1 MDEIE
6 KQEVATEEKSDTAE
20 VETEAEAEVTTEPT
34 PQEKPIETPQAR
46 AARLLRQ
53 TNQARKKA
61 GLPPLTEAQVA
72 KDEAKVETSR
82 TTDELDETQL
92 DYLDLKGYTEEEDI
106 EVIQKVMKKTGM
118 SLRETLKDDYVL
130 SKLKD
135 NKQARDVKAATPS
148 STKRAGVN
156 AQDTE
161 DYWYQKYERDGKL
174 PSGMPKGMAE
184 KLVNRKAATV
194 DTRRNPYE

>member
-6 KQEVATEEKSDTAE
+6 KQDVATEEKGDTAE
-20 VETEAEAEVTTEPT
+20 VETEVATEVVQTESKP
-34 PQEKPIETPQAR
+34 EKVETPEAR

-61 GLPPLTEAQVA
+61 GLPPLSEAQVA
-72 KDEAKVETSR
+72 KDEAKVETTR
-82 TTDELDETQL
+82 TTGELDETQL
-92 DYLDLKGYTEEEDI
+92 DYLDLKGYTEQEDI
-106 EVIQKVMKKTGM
+106 EIIQTVMQKTGKG
-118 SLRETLKDDYVL
+118 LRETLKDDYVI

-135 NKQARDVKAATPS
+135 NKQAREVKAATPS
-148 STKRAGVN
+148 STKRAGN
-156 AQDTE
+156 NINDSE

-184 KLVNRKAATV
+184 RLVNRKASSV